1 STGNGYG
8 SFFLRGFLVVIV
20 SIMEHPFRY
29 YFMTP
34 FHTEILTGSK
44 GRTFIATYRFHHF
57 EAFTNSLCLDAIAP
71 GASFVL
77 HIASMSI
84 SIHPATD

>member
-34 FHTEILTGSK
+34 FHTEILTGS
-44 GRTFIATYRFHHF
+44 
-57 EAFTNSLCLDAIAP
+57 
-71 GASFVL
+71 
-77 HIASMSI
+77 ASMAQLEAWADVLPEAQSLKEFF
-84 SIHPATD
+84 ST